1 MTDKV
6 FVDSNIWIYGLAE
19 SSLEKDRLKRRLS
32 LKIFENFLK
41 KEAHICISIQ
51 VINECH
57 WNFIRKFNIQ
67 DETAIKL
74 IYENIV
80 LISEIKDIVFSTYR
94 LSNDIRQKYR
104 LSFWDSLIIASALEN
119 NCLTLYSE
127 DMQDGQI
134 IEDRLKI
141 INPFKG
147 QGE

>member
-67 DETAIKL
+67 
-74 IYENIV
+74 IV
-80 LISEIKDIVFSTYR
+80 
-94 LSNDIRQKYR
+94 
-104 LSFWDSLIIASALEN
+104 
-119 NCLTLYSE
+119 
-127 DMQDGQI
+127 
-134 IEDRLKI
+134 
-141 INPFKG
+141 
-147 QGE
+147 

>member
-80 LISEIKDIVFSTYR
+80 LISEIKDIGFSTYR
-94 LSNDIRQKYR
+94 LSNDIR
-104 LSFWDSLIIASALEN
+104 
-119 NCLTLYSE
+119 
-127 DMQDGQI
+127 
-134 IEDRLKI
+134 
-141 INPFKG
+141 
-147 QGE
+147 